1 MVKHIVMFKLKNKT
15 RENLDTLVSAL
26 RGMKGKIETV
36 LSIEVGEDFKESE
49 RSFDV
54 VLTTEFD
61 SRKGLQAY
69 AEHTVHQ
76 PVIQTARALCSQT
89 VVVDYEHSL

>member
-15 RENLDTLVSAL
+15 RENLNTLVSAL
-26 RGMKGKIETV
+26 RGMEGKIET
-36 LSIEVGEDFKESE
+36 LRSIEVGEDFKESE

-54 VLTTEFD
+54 VLTTEFENGE
-61 SRKGLQAY
+61 GLQAY
-69 AEHTVHQ
+69 AEHSVHQ

-89 VVVDYEHSL
+89 AVVDYEHSL